1 MVIFLIDF
9 HTPDV
14 YAVDKC
20 SQPAKVE
27 GSCHDYVL
35 AYSYVS
41 SSGRCEAFYYGGCE
55 GNENRFESAEDCESE
70 CMRAPTTRRPHQ
82 QTERPDQTIGRFSL
96 RINLLCIL
104 REAHKCW
111 GWLICS
117 YLKVEVY
124 MPIIICFYLS
134 LKF

>member
-1 MVIFLIDF
+1 VVIFLIDF

-55 GNENRFESAEDCESE
+55 GNENRFESAEDCESQ
-70 CMRAPTTRRPHQ
+70 CMRATTRSPQ
-82 QTERPDQTIGRFSL
+82 VQTERPDVETPPDSSQDTG
-96 RINLLCIL
+96 LLT
-104 REAHKCW
+104 K
-111 GWLICS
+111 
-117 YLKVEVY
+117 
-124 MPIIICFYLS
+124 M
-134 LKF
+134 